1 MSQPTQQVEVQL
13 GHLCNNRCVFCVS
26 GQLSE
31 QKRAPQL
38 DEAPIRRQLRA
49 ARDAGATKITLLGG
63 EPTLQRSF
71 LPLLQFAVDLNFDE
85 IVIFTNGV
93 MTPRD
98 SFRQRV
104 NQILSGLGADVQKRV
119 VWRFSLQG
127 GDRAHHDAT
136 TINAGAWDRIA
147 ASMTAL
153 HDDGARITGNM
164 CVVEQNYRSVATLAE
179 VAERFDFED
188 LHLDMVRP
196 RDSGDRTD
204 AELRAMMARYSDMA
218 PHFRALLARCDERLG
233 ADFDVNIGNLP
244 YCIAPELAHKVHHDG
259 EATVTV
265 AASGQGTTQE
275 GFDKYADKRSDKHK
289 LPGCADCV
297 FDDQCGGIFDK
308 YGEFHGHDEFS
319 PVSAEALWDL
329 DHRGAHFVLLS
340 EATIRRWAGDSAV
353 VGRVDERAGT
363 VDVALSVAGGGRWQ
377 LILRNARSA
386 ARRGGWAWLTAA
398 PGDDARLG
406 VELVG
411 AYPAGDNNASVSA
424 LRAALAALATELG
437 CDAPVVDDAGIAAA
451 WQRARA
457 QHQQAQQQRRQAQRR
472 VAAIADRL
480 RGKELAGLQFGG
492 VSQGDSEGAVA
503 LLWSRG
509 EAELR
514 LQIAPGDGSTRPH
527 FGHQAT
533 GLSEAALASFN
544 VALGAA
550 LRQSRPRS

>member
-1 MSQPTQQVEVQL
+1 MSQPSQQVEVQL

-38 DEAPIRRQLRA
+38 DEAPIRRQLQA
-49 ARDAGATKITLLGG
+49 AREAGATKITLLGG

-104 NQILSGLGADVQKRV
+104 NQILAGLGADAQKRV

-136 TINAGAWDRIA
+136 TINPGAWDRIA
-147 ASMTAL
+147 ASMRVL

-164 CVVEQNYRSVATLAE
+164 CVVEQNYRSVATLAD

-204 AELRAMMARYSDMA
+204 VELRAMMARYSDMA
-218 PHFRALLARCDERLG
+218 PHFQALLARCDERLG

-289 LPGCADCV
+289 LPGCAGCV
-297 FDDQCGGIFDK
+297 FDDRCGGIFDK
-308 YGEFHGHDEFS
+308 YGEFHGHDEFA
-319 PVSAEALWDL
+319 PVSAAALWAL
-329 DHRGAHFVLLS
+329 DDRGAHFVLLA
-340 EATIRRWAGDSAV
+340 EAAIRRWAGDRAV

-363 VDVALSVAGGGRWQ
+363 IDVAVPVPGGGRWQ
-377 LILRNARSA
+377 LILRGARSA
-386 ARRGGWAWLTAA
+386 SRRGGWAWLTGAL
-398 PGDDARLG
+398 GGDARFG

-411 AYPAGDNNASVSA
+411 AHPTGDAQATVTA
-424 LRAALAALATELG
+424 LRATLAALAAELG
-437 CDAPVVDDAGIAAA
+437 GDAPQVEPTQIAAA

-457 QHQQAQQQRRQAQRR
+457 QLQQGQQRRRQAQRR
-472 VAAIADRL
+472 VAAIADQL
-480 RGKELAGLQFGG
+480 RGRDLAGLHFGG

-503 LLWSRG
+503 LVWSRG

-514 LQIAPGDGSTRPH
+514 LQITPVDGSTRPS
-527 FGHQAT
+527 FGHHAT
-533 GLSEAALASFN
+533 GLSAAALTQFN

-550 LRQSRPRS
+550 LRESRARA

>member
-1 MSQPTQQVEVQL
+1 MSQPSQQVEVQL

-38 DEAPIRRQLRA
+38 DEEPIRRQLQA
-49 ARDAGATKITLLGG
+49 ARDDGATKITLLGG

-71 LPLLQFAVDLNFDE
+71 LPLLQFAVDLDFDE

-98 SFRQRV
+98 TFRERV
-104 NQILSGLGADVQKRV
+104 NVILDGLGDRARERV

-127 GDRAHHDAT
+127 GDREHHDAT
-136 TINAGAWDRIA
+136 TINPGAWDRIQ
-147 ASMTAL
+147 ASMTVLSAEGRRL
-153 HDDGARITGNM
+153 TGNM

-204 AELRAMMARYSDMA
+204 EELRKMMARYSDMA
-218 PHFRALLARCDERLG
+218 PHFRALIAGCDTRLG

-289 LPGCADCV
+289 LPGCASCV
-297 FDDQCGGIFDK
+297 FDDRCGGIFDK
-308 YGEFHGHDEFS
+308 YAEFHGHSEFGAIS
-319 PVSAEALWDL
+319 SGQLWNL
-329 DHRGAHFVLLS
+329 DQRGAHFVLLA
-340 EATIRRWAGDSAV
+340 ETAIRADARWT
-353 VGRVDERAGT
+353 VGRVDERQGT
-363 VDVALSVAGGGRWQ
+363 IDVALALPDGGRWQ
-377 LILRNARSA
+377 LVLRGAHSEQ
-386 ARRGGWAWLTAA
+386 RRGGWAWLSAA
-398 PGDDARLG
+398 PLANARLG

-411 AYPAGDNNASVSA
+411 ARPSNGVQA
-424 LRAALAALATELG
+424 LSAALEDLSRRLG
-437 CDAPVVDDAGIAAA
+437 SAPPPVDAVAIDTA
-451 WQRARA
+451 W
-457 QHQQAQQQRRQAQRR
+457 R
-472 VAAIADRL
+472 VARSRIQRETQLRRKARQRVVAVAERL
-480 RGKELAGLQFGG
+480 RGRDLAGFAFGG
-492 VSQGDSEGAVA
+492 VT
-503 LLWSRG
+503 RG
-509 EAELR
+509 EAEGALSLLWRQGDAWIR
-514 LQIAPGDGSTRPH
+514 LQVAPDPATARPTFDH
-527 FGHQAT
+527 EAL
-533 GLSEAALASFN
+533 GLSAEHLSRFNAAL
-544 VALGAA
+544 GQA
-550 LRQSRPRS
+550 LRTGQRA